1 MPQPEGLPR
10 AALLR
15 RATAV
20 AVLVLVVTV
29 LAVVWW
35 GSRLGTYSVVAM
47 GHVVDG
53 RSAVPVGHQHLPTM
67 AGSVSVTDLVA
78 DPARPADVRVT
89 LEARRERILI
99 PRGQAVDGYT
109 IGGSS
114 PGPVIRARQGQLVEV
129 TLVNESV
136 PDGVALHWHGVDV
149 PNAEDGV
156 AGITQDAVPIGG
168 RHVYRFVAADA
179 GTYWYHSHQM
189 SHEQVELG
197 LFGALVVEPVTPVAA
212 TEDRLALLH
221 LYAGQRTLNGR
232 AEDEVVEA
240 APGSAVRVR
249 VVNTDQGTAAV
260 WASGPFRVVATDG
273 HDVTGPTDVEAQSVL
288 VAAGG
293 RIDLE
298 MTSPRDG
305 SATRLRLGGRSMVVV
320 PPGGSA
326 ASAPEP
332 AQPRDSLDLMTY
344 GSPQPTG
351 IDTAHPDRVFDY
363 VIGRRFG
370 LIDGRP
376 GSWWTI
382 NGHLF
387 PDVPMFH
394 VRLGDVVTMR
404 IENQSDEVH
413 PMHLHGHHVVVL
425 SRNGARASGSPWWVD
440 SLDVQ
445 PGEAYEV
452 AFVADNPGIWSDH
465 CHTLPH
471 AVEGLVAHVMY
482 EGVTTPYLVA
492 GSAGNHPE

>member
-1 MPQPEGLPR
+1 MPRPEPTPR
-10 AALLR
+10 AALLPR
-15 RATAV
+15 VVAL
-20 AVLVLVVTV
+20 AVLLLVVGV
-29 LAVVWW
+29 LGFAWW
-35 GSRLGTYSVVAM
+35 GSRLGTYSVMGM

-53 RSAVPVGHQHLPTM
+53 RSGVATGHQHTG
-67 AGSVSVTDLVA
+67 ATSGSVDVAQLVA
-78 DPARPADVRVT
+78 DPARPADVRFTV
-89 LEARRERILI
+89 EARHERFVI
-99 PRGQAVDGYT
+99 PGGPVFDGYT

-114 PGPVIRARQGQLVEV
+114 PGPVLRARQGQLVEV

-156 AGITQDAVPIGG
+156 AGITQDAVPVGG
-168 RHVYRFVAADA
+168 RHVYRFVAKDP

-189 SHEQVELG
+189 SHEQVERG
-197 LFGALVVEPVTPVAA
+197 LFGVLVVDPVTPVAA
-212 TEDRLALLH
+212 SVDRLAVLH

-240 APGSAVRVR
+240 APGSTVRVR

-260 WASGPFRVVATDG
+260 WSSGPFRVAATDG
-273 HDVTGPTDVEAQSVL
+273 HDVIAPSDVVDRSAL

-293 RIDLE
+293 RVDVE
-298 MTSPRDG
+298 VRTPADG
-305 SATRLRLGGRSMVVV
+305 SATRLRLGGRSMVVI
-320 PPGGSA
+320 PPGTSA
-326 ASAPEP
+326 ASVPDVP
-332 AQPRDSLDLMTY
+332 QPRDSLDLMAY
-344 GSPQPTG
+344 GTSAPTG
-351 IDTAHPDRVFDY
+351 IDTAHPDRVFEY

-370 LIDGRP
+370 LVDGRP

-413 PMHLHGHHVVVL
+413 PMHLHGHHIVVL
-425 SRNGARASGSPWWVD
+425 SRDGTAASGSPWWVD
-440 SLDVQ
+440 SLDVK
-445 PGEAYEV
+445 PGEAYEI

-482 EGVTTPYLVA
+482 EGVTTPYVIA

>member
-1 MPQPEGLPR
+1 MPPPDAAPR
-10 AALLR
+10 RPLALR
-15 RATAV
+15 VAAV
-20 AVLVLVVTV
+20 AVLALVVGV
-29 LAVVWW
+29 LGVAWW
-35 GSRLGTYSVVAM
+35 GNRLGAYSVMGM

-53 RSAVPVGHQHLPTM
+53 RSTTPSAHQHTAALV
-67 AGSVSVTDLVA
+67 GQVSVADLVA
-78 DPARPADVRVT
+78 DPARPADVRMT
-89 LEARRERILI
+89 LKAKRERFAI
-99 PRGQAVDGYT
+99 PGGQSFDGYT

-114 PGPVIRARQGQLVEV
+114 PGPVIHAKQGQLVAV
-129 TLVNESV
+129 TLVNQSV
-136 PDGVALHWHGVDV
+136 PDGVSLHWHGVDV

-168 RHVYRFVAADA
+168 RHVYRFVAVDA

-189 SHEQVELG
+189 SHEQVERG
-197 LFGALVVEPVTPVAA
+197 LLGALIVDPITPITASV
-212 TEDRLALLH
+212 DRLALLH

-240 APGSAVRVR
+240 AAGSTVRVR
-249 VVNTDQGTAAV
+249 VVNTDQGTTAI
-260 WASGPFRVVATDG
+260 WSSGPFRVVAVDG
-273 HDVTGPTDVEAQSVL
+273 HNVNAPTDISDRSVL
-288 VAAGG
+288 VPAGG
-293 RIDLE
+293 RVDVE
-298 MTSPRDG
+298 VQAPADG
-305 SATRLRLGGRSMVVV
+305 SATRVRLGGRSMVIA

-326 ASAPEP
+326 STPRDV
-332 AQPRDSLDLMTY
+332 AQPRGAVDLLNY
-344 GSPQPTG
+344 GTPAPTG
-351 IDTAHPDRVFDY
+351 IDTTNVDRAFDY

-370 LIDGRP
+370 FIDGRP

-382 NGHLF
+382 NGHLY
-387 PDVPMFH
+387 PDVPMFQ

-425 SRNGARASGSPWWVD
+425 SRNGLRASGSPWWVD

-445 PGEAYEV
+445 PGDAYEV
-452 AFVADNPGIWSDH
+452 AFVANNPGIWSDH

-471 AVEGLVAHVMY
+471 AVEGLVAHLMY

>member
-1 MPQPEGLPR
+1 MPRPERSSRG
-10 AALLR
+10 AVLR
-15 RATAV
+15 RVAAFTA
-20 AVLVLVVTV
+20 LVLVVGV
-29 LAVVWW
+29 LGVAWW
-35 GSRLGTYSVVAM
+35 GSRLGTYSVMGM

-53 RSAVPVGHQHLPTM
+53 RSAAPVGHQHSVVP

-89 LEARRERILI
+89 LQARRERIVI
-99 PRGQAVDGYT
+99 PGGHAVDGYT

-114 PGPVIRARQGQLVEV
+114 PGPTIRARQGQLVEV

-136 PDGVALHWHGVDV
+136 PDGVALHWHGVNV

-156 AGITQDAVPIGG
+156 AGITQDAVPVGG
-168 RHVYRFVAADA
+168 RHVYRFVATDA

-197 LFGALVVEPVTPVAA
+197 LFGALVVDPVTPITA
-212 TEDRLALLH
+212 TVDRLALLH

-232 AEDEVVEA
+232 AHDDVVEA
-240 APGSAVRVR
+240 APGSTVRVR

-260 WASGPFRVVATDG
+260 WSSGAFRVVATDG
-273 HDVTGPTDVEAQSVL
+273 HEVTGPTDVSGQSVL
-288 VAAGG
+288 VSAGG
-293 RIDLE
+293 RVDVE
-298 MTSPRDG
+298 MTTPSDG
-305 SATRLRLGGRSMVVV
+305 SATRVRLGGRSIIVVA
-320 PPGGSA
+320 PGGPA
-326 ASAPEP
+326 GSAPDVP
-332 AQPRDSLDLMTY
+332 QPRDTVDLMTY
-344 GSPQPTG
+344 GSSQPTG

-370 LIDGRP
+370 IVDGRP

-387 PDVPMFH
+387 PDVPMFQ

-404 IENQSDEVH
+404 VENQSDEVH

-425 SRNGARASGSPWWVD
+425 SRNGVGASGSPWWVD
-440 SLDVQ
+440 SLDVK
-445 PGEAYEV
+445 PGEAFEV
-452 AFVADNPGIWSDH
+452 AFVANNPGIWSDH

-482 EGVTTPYLVA
+482 EGVATPYLVA

>member
-1 MPQPEGLPR
+1 MPRPERSPR
-10 AALLR
+10 GALARRVAAL
-15 RATAV
+15 AA
-20 AVLVLVVTV
+20 LVLALGV
-29 LAVVWW
+29 LGVAWW
-35 GSRLGTYSVVAM
+35 GNRLGTYSVMSM
-47 GHVVDG
+47 GHLVDG
-53 RSAVPVGHQHLPTM
+53 RSAAPAGHQHTLTS

-89 LEARRERILI
+89 LEARRERFAI
-99 PRGQAVDGYT
+99 PGGQAVDGYT

-114 PGPVIRARQGQLVEV
+114 PGPLIRARQGQLVEV
-129 TLVNESV
+129 TLVNVSV
-136 PDGVALHWHGVDV
+136 PDGAALHWHGVDV

-156 AGITQDAVPIGG
+156 AGITQDAVPVGG
-168 RHVYRFVAADA
+168 RHVSRFVAADA

-197 LFGALVVEPVTPVAA
+197 LFGALVVDPVTPSAEVI
-212 TEDRLALLH
+212 DRLAVLH

-232 AEDEVVEA
+232 AEDDVVEA
-240 APGSAVRVR
+240 APGSTVRVR
-249 VVNTDQGTAAV
+249 VINTDQGTATV
-260 WASGPFRVVATDG
+260 WSSGLYRVVATDG
-273 HDVTGPTDVEAQSVL
+273 HDVHEPTELQGRSVS
-288 VAAGG
+288 VAAGA
-293 RIDLE
+293 RIDVE
-298 MTSPRDG
+298 IRTPSDG
-305 SATRLRLGGRSMVVV
+305 TATRLRLGGRSIVIG
-320 PPGGSA
+320 PAGTSRS
-326 ASAPEP
+326 SAPDV
-332 AQPRDSLDLMTY
+332 AQPRESVDLLRY
-344 GSPQPTG
+344 GSPASTG
-351 IDTAHPDRVFDY
+351 IDATHPDRVFDY

-387 PDVPMFH
+387 PDVPMFD
-394 VRLGDVVTMR
+394 VRTGEVVTFR

-413 PMHLHGHHVVVL
+413 PMHLHGHHVLVL
-425 SRNGARASGSPWWVD
+425 SRDGEPATGSTWWVD

-482 EGVTTPYLVA
+482 EGVTTPFLVA
-492 GSAGNHPE
+492 GTAGNHPE

>member
-1 MPQPEGLPR
+1 MPPPERSPQGVLPR
-10 AALLR
+10 RVAALG
-15 RATAV
+15 A
-20 AVLVLVVTV
+20 LVLALGV
-29 LAVVWW
+29 LGVAWW
-35 GSRLGTYSVVAM
+35 GSRLGTYSVMGM

-53 RSAVPVGHQHLPTM
+53 RSAARVGHQHSVMP

-89 LEARRERILI
+89 LEARRERFVI
-99 PRGQAVDGYT
+99 PGGQAVDGYT
-109 IGGSS
+109 IGGTS

-136 PDGVALHWHGVDV
+136 PGGVALHWHGVDV

-168 RHVYRFVAADA
+168 RHVYRFVATDA

-197 LFGALVVEPVTPVAA
+197 LFGALVVDPVTPVA
-212 TEDRLALLH
+212 TTVDRLALLH

-232 AEDEVVEA
+232 AEDDVVEA
-240 APGSAVRVR
+240 APGSTVRVR
-249 VVNTDQGTAAV
+249 AVNTDQGTAAV
-260 WASGPFRVVATDG
+260 WSSSPFRVVATDG
-273 HDVTGPTDVEAQSVL
+273 REVSRPTDVIGQSVL

-293 RIDLE
+293 RVDLE
-298 MTSPRDG
+298 MTAPADG
-305 SATRLRLGGRSMVVV
+305 SATRVRLGGRSILVV
-320 PPGGSA
+320 PPGDSGGSA
-326 ASAPEP
+326 PDTP
-332 AQPRDSLDLMTY
+332 QPRDALDLMTY
-344 GSPQPTG
+344 GSPEQTG

-370 LIDGRP
+370 IVDGRP

-387 PDVPMFH
+387 PDVPMFE
-394 VRLGDVVTMR
+394 VRFGDVVTMR
-404 IENQSDEVH
+404 VDNQSDEVH

-425 SRNGARASGSPWWVD
+425 SRNGVGASGSPWWVD
-440 SLDVQ
+440 SLDVK

-465 CHTLPH
+465 CHTLSH

-482 EGVTTPYLVA
+482 EGVATPYVVA